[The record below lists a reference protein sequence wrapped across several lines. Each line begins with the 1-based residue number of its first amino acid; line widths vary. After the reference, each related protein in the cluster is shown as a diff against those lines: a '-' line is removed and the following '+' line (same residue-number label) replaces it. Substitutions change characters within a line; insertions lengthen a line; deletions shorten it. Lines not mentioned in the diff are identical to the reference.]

1 MLCWFQ
7 VIWLGTYFKS
17 IACID
22 PLNLLYGIGS
32 LAQVTWRALRVSQ
45 SFPQFLGS
53 DWEPKT
59 MNPSKI
65 FYKKETQSNFWNE
78 IKTFLIRSFERNFF
92 CSTTPDN
99 GHKTR
104 AQEDEDNTG
113 GLHRPFGGIEKSMA
127 VRNWDDGRL
136 LRIWNEFPETK
147 SWKQINEFEEDF
159 DWTIN
164 SVWKINF
171 STFAKI

>member
-1 MLCWFQ
+1 MHVLILWICFMG
-7 VIWLGTYFKS
+7 L
-17 IACID
+17 D
-22 PLNLLYGIGS
+22 PLHKSRDFLNSWVQIGNKKQWS
-32 LAQVTWRALRVSQ
+32 L
-45 SFPQFLGS
+45 
-53 DWEPKT
+53 
-59 MNPSKI
+59 SKI

>member
-1 MLCWFQ
+1 MILWICFMG
-7 VIWLGTYFKS
+7 L
-17 IACID
+17 D
-22 PLNLLYGIGS
+22 PLHKSRDLLFVSVKAFLNSWVQIGNKKQWS
-32 LAQVTWRALRVSQ
+32 L
-45 SFPQFLGS
+45 
-53 DWEPKT
+53 
-59 MNPSKI
+59 SKK
-65 FYKKETQSNFWNE
+65 FSKKETQSNFWNE